1 MATVAAA
8 VTRAS
13 GIAKRYG
20 RFSPW
25 VLEDVGLDLEAGSL
39 TEVVGANGSG
49 KSTLLRI
56 LAGVT
61 LPTRGRVVP
70 RPARVGYV
78 PDRLPA
84 RIRMDG
90 RTYLAHMAG
99 LRGLD
104 HESARRRAGSLTGAM
119 GLRPGL
125 DTPVSALSKGNRQ
138 KISLVQALLAPVGLL
153 VLDEPWTGL
162 DAVGAEALTVEIQRA
177 LGAGTAV
184 IASSH
189 RLGTVPGAHRSF
201 VIAGGHLA
209 PAPRSGAATKAPAI
223 SPVAAEEAH
232 PASGHSRDRDRSRDL
247 TVVELLAPAGHAEWP
262 NAQWS
267 NAQWPNA
274 EWQTAEWADGELLE
288 HAGRLWRLAV
298 GPGSVDGLLA
308 AALATGWSVHRVQPP
323 LGTSP
328 DEPGSQR

>member
-25 VLEDVGLDLEAGSL
+25 VLEDVDLDLEAGSL

-90 RTYLAHMAG
+90 RTYLAHMAA

-125 DTPVSALSKGNRQ
+125 DTPVTALSKGNRQ

-177 LGAGTAV
+177 LEAGTAV

-201 VIAGGHLA
+201 AIAGGHLA

-223 SPVAAEEAH
+223 SPLAADEAH

-247 TVVELLAPAGHAEWP
+247 TVVELLAPAGQVAADGHAE
-262 NAQWS
+262 
-267 NAQWPNA
+267 WPNA
-274 EWQTAEWADGELLE
+274 EWQTAEWADAELLE
-288 HAGRLWRLAV
+288 RAGRLWRLAV
-298 GPGSVDGLLA
+298 DAGSVDGLLA

-323 LGTSP
+323 VGTSP
-328 DEPGSQR
+328 DEPGSQL